1 MIWTRRGDAAGPQ
14 PRAPAGAADRG
25 ETLFISDLHLAP
37 GRPEMIRLFLEFLDG
52 RARRARH
59 LYILGDL
66 FDAWIGDDD
75 DSAPYQA
82 IRAGLRGLTSADTA
96 CTLLPGNRDFL
107 IGRTFCRDTG
117 CILGRDPTLVDLA
130 GIPTLLMHG
139 DLLCTG
145 DLDYL
150 RFRRR
155 VRNPLV
161 RRLFLWKSLQARRAL
176 AEGYRRQSGAAKSDK
191 TAAIMDADPAAVTD
205 YLTRFRAIHLIHG
218 HTHRPADHELTHQGQ
233 TARRTVLA
241 EWHDDHGE
249 VLVHCDGTWQR
260 EPVVSATP
268 KKMIRPQMNANE
280 RK

>member
-1 MIWTRRGDAAGPQ
+1 MIWTRRGDTAAPP
-14 PRAPAGAADRG
+14 PRRAAGAADRG

-37 GRPEMIRLFLEFLDG
+37 GRPETIRLFLEFLGG

-82 IRAGLRGLTSADTA
+82 IRAGLRGLTSVGIG

-107 IGRTFCRDTG
+107 LGRAFCRDTG
-117 CILGRDPTLVDLA
+117 CTLGRDPTLTRFA
-130 GIPTLLMHG
+130 GVPTLLMHG
-139 DLLCTG
+139 DLLCTA
-145 DLDYL
+145 DLDYQ

-161 RRLFLWKSLQARRAL
+161 KRLFLWKSLAARRAL
-176 AEGYRRQSGAAKSDK
+176 AEDYRRQSGTAKTDK
-191 TAAIMDADPAAVTD
+191 SAAIMDADPGAVTD

-218 HTHRPADHELTHQGQ
+218 HTHRPADHTLAHQGQ
-233 TARRTVLA
+233 AARRTVLA
-241 EWHDDHGE
+241 EWHPDRGE
-249 VLVHCDGTWQR
+249 VLVHCDGTWNR
-260 EPVVSATP
+260 EAILPGGAGQHGT
-268 KKMIRPQMNANE
+268 ACA
-280 RK
+280 